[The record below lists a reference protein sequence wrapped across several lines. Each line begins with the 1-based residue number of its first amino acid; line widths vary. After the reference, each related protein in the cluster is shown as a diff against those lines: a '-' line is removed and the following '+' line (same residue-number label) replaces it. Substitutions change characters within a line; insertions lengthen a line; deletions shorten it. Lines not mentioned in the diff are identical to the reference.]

1 MKARLIAA
9 GLLGL
14 WIGSTGIAGDIRA
27 EHHIFLVDI
36 SGSMLKAKGATPS
49 PIHVR
54 QEVLRNW
61 FKTNP
66 SSSVTLIS
74 FNTDISSPQTF
85 KLANANELAKALRWI
100 NELESNK
107 RRGTHLWTCLSK
119 TLHVSTDWIK
129 QHPEDSVVHTFLLTD

>member
-1 MKARLIAA
+1 
-9 GLLGL
+9 
-14 WIGSTGIAGDIRA
+14 
-27 EHHIFLVDI
+27 
-36 SGSMLKAKGATPS
+36 MLKAKGATPS

-100 NELESNK
+100 NELRTVDQIDLKKATNGEEHIS
-107 RRGTHLWTCLSK
+107 G
-119 TLHVSTDWIK
+119 HVCRK
-129 QHPEDSVVHTFLLTD
+129 HFTFRLTG